1 MLKARGKLNVVLL
14 SWERNVG
21 LHYQSKNC
29 DEKRVVAVVHVGQS
43 SQVSVWKS
51 DLTKD
56 TLITPTPRHF
66 IASRD
71 QSLVERTVPKGS
83 SKSMQSRELFA
94 YSSGLKFYLR
104 GTVNPRNTLQ

>member
-29 DEKRVVAVVHVGQS
+29 DEKRVVAVVHVGRIHVGQS
-43 SQVSVWKS
+43 SQLSVWKS

-56 TLITPTPRHF
+56 ILITPRPHHF

-94 YSSGLKFYLR
+94 YSSGLSTYEER
-104 GTVNPRNTLQ
+104 